1 VDQLITQTRP
11 PTGSIRAACASPA
24 ATLLAILLV
33 AILLACLPIAPAFG
47 DGDPASDVLLVQN
60 AFYPY
65 TPRVP
70 AALESRLN
78 ALLAAAKAEHMPL
91 KVAIIGS
98 REDLGAVPTF
108 FGTPQKYAEFL
119 DREISYNT
127 TQPLLVV
134 MPAGF
139 GLTATGPAGSLA
151 HLKVPP
157 HAGPAGLTLAAIA
170 AVRALVLANG
180 HTLKSQPASAS
191 SGSANTTNG
200 RANSKPSTVILF
212 GLPVLLLVLAGI
224 PIAVRNRRRSGDA
237 SHD

>member
-1 VDQLITQTRP
+1 MNSPKLQSR
-11 PTGSIRAACASPA
+11 RASPA
-24 ATLLAILLV
+24 LLRLPRTPAKPLV
-33 AILLACLPIAPAFG
+33 AWLAAILLACLLAAPSAIG
-47 DGDPASDVLLVQN
+47 DGDPASDVLLVQS

-65 TPRVP
+65 VPRVP
-70 AALESRLN
+70 AALENQLN
-78 ALLAAAKAEHMPL
+78 ALLGAAKAEHMPL

-108 FGTPQKYAEFL
+108 FGNPQKYAEFL
-119 DREISYNT
+119 EREIGYNT

-139 GLTATGPAGSLA
+139 GLAATGPASSLA
-151 HLKVPP
+151 HLKVSP

-170 AVRALVLANG
+170 AVRTLVLANG
-180 HTLKSQPASAS
+180 HTLKSQPASAN
-191 SGSANTTNG
+191 SGNANTTNG
-200 RANSKPSTVILF
+200 RANSKPSIVILF